1 MFEIKYKVTIGD
13 INYGG
18 HMGNEVPLRLF
29 HQVRIDFFN
38 SLGSSELNLAEN
50 IGTIQIESFVKYKK
64 ESFLGD
70 ELIIKIVEV
79 FVEKTSMKIEYEVMN
94 QSKERV
100 VIGNTLLVGY
110 DYGRK
115 KKSRIPLEFVEKI
128 RLI

>member
-64 ESFLGD
+64 EAFLGD
-70 ELIIKIVEV
+70 VLTLKISNISI
-79 FVEKTSMKIEYEVMN
+79 EKSTMKMDYEILN
-94 QSKERV
+94 QNQDIV
-100 VIGNTLLVGY
+100 VIGNTILLGY
-110 DYGRK
+110 DYGK
-115 KKSRIPLEFVEKI
+115 KKISRIPLEFVEKI